1 MNYEFVMVCNLKIFS
16 HFIFCKVQ
24 NNTTSNAKKSVFA
37 KKISDYGILLK
48 FRLSLLVVFSAA
60 IGYLFALT
68 GSIDWAKFGLL
79 CLGGFM
85 VTGAST
91 ALNQVFEKD
100 VDALMPR
107 TANRPLAAG
116 RMSTT
121 EALLTAGI
129 LSVLGLGILATFNLF
144 TAFLGAL
151 SLLSYA
157 FVYTPLKKITPIA
170 VLVGAF
176 PGAFPT
182 LIGWV
187 AVTGSISQEAL
198 TLFAMQFI
206 WQFPHFWAIA
216 WKAYDDY
223 AKAGFYLLPNGK
235 KDTNSAFQIVLY
247 CVFLIVVSLFPYF
260 LGMSG
265 IISTIIVMIAC
276 IYFLYTAIKLYQ
288 NQTDKAALTVMF
300 ASFIYLPVSQI
311 AFLLDKI

>member
-1 MNYEFVMVCNLKIFS
+1 
-16 HFIFCKVQ
+16 VQ
-24 NNTTSNAKKSVFA
+24 NNINQTAAKSAFA
-37 KKISDYGILLK
+37 QKISDYGVLLK

-68 GSIDWAKFGLL
+68 GKIDWGQFGLL

-107 TANRPLAAG
+107 TADRPVAAG
-116 RMSTT
+116 RMSST
-121 EALLTAGI
+121 EALLAAGV
-129 LSVLGLGILATFNLF
+129 LSVLGLGILSSFNLL

-187 AVTGSISQEAL
+187 AVTGSISHEAL
-198 TLFAMQFI
+198 TLFTMQFI
-206 WQFPHFWAIA
+206 WQFPHFWSIA

-223 AKAGFYLLPNGK
+223 AKGGFYLLPNGK
-235 KDTNSAFQIVLY
+235 KDKNSAFQIVLY
-247 CVFLIVVSLFPYF
+247 CVFLIIVSLFPYF

-265 IISTIIVMIAC
+265 IVSTVVVMVAC

-288 NQTDKAALTVMF
+288 EGTDKAALTVMF

>member
-1 MNYEFVMVCNLKIFS
+1 MPNFIKTFY
-16 HFIFCKVQ
+16 HFIYSKVQ
-24 NNTTSNAKKSVFA
+24 HNTHQVAIKSAFSQ
-37 KKISDYGILLK
+37 KISDYGILLK

-68 GSIDWAKFGLL
+68 GSIDWARFGLL

-107 TANRPLAAG
+107 TQDRPVAAG
-116 RMSTT
+116 RMSAT
-121 EALLTAGI
+121 EALLAAGI
-129 LSVLGLGILATFNLF
+129 LSVIGLGILSSFNML
-144 TAFLGAL
+144 TAVLGAL

-182 LIGWV
+182 MIGWA
-187 AVTGSISQEAL
+187 AVTGTISQEAL

-206 WQFPHFWAIA
+206 WQFPHFWSIA

-235 KDTNSAFQIVLY
+235 KDKNSAFQVVLY
-247 CVFLIVVSLFPYF
+247 CVFLIIVSWFPYF
-260 LGMSG
+260 IGMSG
-265 IISTIIVMIAC
+265 ITSSLIVFATC
-276 IYFLYTAIKLYQ
+276 IYFLYTAIQLYK
-288 NQTDKAALTVMF
+288 NETDKAALTVMF

>member
-1 MNYEFVMVCNLKIFS
+1 
-16 HFIFCKVQ
+16 VQ
-24 NNTTSNAKKSVFA
+24 NNTHQVATKSAFSQKV
-37 KKISDYGILLK
+37 SDYGILLK

-68 GSIDWAKFGLL
+68 GSIDWTRFALL

-107 TANRPLAAG
+107 TQDRPVAAG
-116 RMSTT
+116 RMSAT
-121 EALLTAGI
+121 EALLAAGI
-129 LSVLGLGILATFNLF
+129 LSVIGLGILSSFNML
-144 TAFLGAL
+144 TAVLGAL

-182 LIGWV
+182 MIGWA

-206 WQFPHFWAIA
+206 WQFPHFWSIA

-235 KDTNSAFQIVLY
+235 KDKNSAFQIVLY
-247 CVFLIVVSLFPYF
+247 CVFLIIVSWFPYF
-260 LGMSG
+260 IGMSG
-265 IISTIIVMIAC
+265 IVSSLIVFATC
-276 IYFLYTAIKLYQ
+276 IYFLYTAIQLYK
-288 NQTDKAALTVMF
+288 NETDKAALTVMF

>member
-1 MNYEFVMVCNLKIFS
+1 
-16 HFIFCKVQ
+16 VQ
-24 NNTTSNAKKSVFA
+24 NNINQTTTKSA
-37 KKISDYGILLK
+37 LAQKISDYGVLLK

-68 GSIDWAKFGLL
+68 GKIDWVQFGLL

-107 TANRPLAAG
+107 TADRPVAAG

-121 EALLTAGI
+121 EALLAAGV
-129 LSVLGLGILATFNLF
+129 LSVLGLGILSSFNLL
-144 TAFLGAL
+144 TAVLGAL

-206 WQFPHFWAIA
+206 WQFPHFWSIA

-223 AKAGFYLLPNGK
+223 AKGGFYLLPNGK
-235 KDTNSAFQIVLY
+235 KDKSSAFQIVLY
-247 CVFLIVVSLFPYF
+247 CVFLIIVSLFPYF

-265 IISTIIVMIAC
+265 IVSTIIVMAAC

-288 NQTDKAALTVMF
+288 EETDKAALTVMF

>member
-1 MNYEFVMVCNLKIFS
+1 
-16 HFIFCKVQ
+16 VQ
-24 NNTTSNAKKSVFA
+24 NNTHQVASKSAFSQKV
-37 KKISDYGILLK
+37 SDYGILLK

-68 GSIDWAKFGLL
+68 GSIDWSRFVLL

-107 TANRPLAAG
+107 TQDRPVAAG
-116 RMSTT
+116 RMSAT
-121 EALLTAGI
+121 EALLAAGI
-129 LSVLGLGILATFNLF
+129 LSVIGLGILSSFNML
-144 TAFLGAL
+144 TAVLGAL

-182 LIGWV
+182 MIGWA
-187 AVTGSISQEAL
+187 AVTGTISQEAL

-206 WQFPHFWAIA
+206 WQFPHFWSIA

-235 KDTNSAFQIVLY
+235 KDKNSAFQIVLY
-247 CVFLIVVSLFPYF
+247 CVFLIIVSWFPYF
-260 LGMSG
+260 IGMSG
-265 IISTIIVMIAC
+265 IISSLVVFATC
-276 IYFLYTAIKLYQ
+276 IYFLYTAIQLYK
-288 NQTDKAALTVMF
+288 NETDKAALTVMF